1 MKPESKPELELHVI
15 SPSSSSAAWIPIFST
30 IWPYTTA
37 VHIRD
42 KHRTEKEL
50 EQFIN
55 TLILQQI
62 PMSKI
67 GLNRQVDLV
76 FKYDPAILQIGMKE
90 LHQIESLKSSMTSR
104 GITKTRIG
112 VSVHSLQEAKQAE
125 HLGADYLMYGHIYPS
140 SSKPGAAPRGV
151 ASLQKICSE
160 VRIPVIAIGGIKPT
174 DMDELINA
182 GASGIAVISGVMNAA
197 DPLGA
202 VQEYQ
207 HALCR
212 YGPIK

>member
-1 MKPESKPELELHVI
+1 MKPEFELELHVI
-15 SPSSSSAAWIPIFST
+15 SPSSSPSDWIPIFST
-30 IWPYTTA
+30 LWPYTTA

-42 KHRTEKEL
+42 KISNVKEI

-55 TLILQQI
+55 TLILHHI
-62 PMSKI
+62 PVSKI
-67 GLNRQVDLV
+67 GLNRQEDLV
-76 FKYDPAILQIGMKE
+76 YEYEPAILQIGMKE
-90 LHQIESLKSSMTSR
+90 LYQIESLKSSMTRR

-125 HLGADYLMYGHIYPS
+125 HLGADFLLYGHIYPS

-151 ASLQKICSE
+151 VSLQRVCME
-160 VRIPVIAIGGIKPT
+160 VHIPVIAIGGIKPT
-174 DMDELINA
+174 DIDELVNA

-202 VQEYQ
+202 VQEYHQ
-207 HALCR
+207 ALCR